1 MAVQG
6 SLPPVDT
13 EKRSVLTTRLIGS
26 ITSARPEWLG
36 LLMLAFC
43 LTSCAVSSDEAGELL
58 VRSPTPVPLT
68 AKQAA
73 GSAIEPTELP
83 VQTPTLPALSLDSDS
98 ETIMRRMLGSF
109 TTWQS
114 LWADIRVTYYPP
126 EGSNENPQAFHFQV
140 WVDQREGRFK
150 ELFGPPDGEPTN
162 LRVTD
167 GESLLEMDVVSGE
180 AELTSL
186 PGFARE
192 PATTFESQ
200 GDVIIPHPLGMVLG
214 PATGDLVFPSGL
226 AQRGGTYEA
235 VKLDEVAGRDALVV
249 DWSREGAGRVDRF
262 WLDIHTGV
270 ILRWQNFGKGGG
282 EEVQSEH
289 IVTGIMYDAALSADL
304 FTLAPALLPQF
315 VDASGNPLA
324 TGPTPYSVDEGTDPL
339 GHVYFFL
346 MNQGYPI
353 PEVRLVRLPGPC
365 VTREATCPEPEIV
378 PTPFKLQ
385 FTLTPLVWSPDGRVA
400 AYAYPIREDGNWS
413 GLHLFDPVT
422 GSWTVLAE
430 FLFIDPPLWSPDG
443 AWIAF
448 RVQDGEGGEAI
459 WAVRPDGTDLRNLT
473 AAEGLPQ
480 EKAPYW
486 AEGWVGSSILLHPQ
500 GPTGDL
506 AEGDIYALDPASGR
520 LQRFSSGSFLNSMLV
535 PSPDGEL
542 IAAVSFGTRSISLR
556 LLGIDGTVAQELVTF
571 QGGSIYPGV
580 WSPDGEWLAFGH
592 TDESAQGPSQDLYL
606 IGRAGGGLRQVYSG
620 ASVDVVAF
628 SPDGGHLLIG
638 GISAIGQRLYVVSIL
653 SMEQRLLRAPGM
665 NLDESWIAPSWRPS
679 IVP

>member
-1 MAVQG
+1 M
-6 SLPPVDT
+6 LDTNEDT
-13 EKRSVLTTRLIGS
+13 EIAYLNHVEINSMSKSPTAAGLR
-26 ITSARPEWLG
+26 WMG
-36 LLMLAFC
+36 LLMLAVG
-43 LTSCAVSSDEAGELL
+43 LTSCAVSGNEARELD
-58 VRSPTPVPLT
+58 VRSPTSAPL
-68 AKQAA
+68 AAEQEA
-73 GSAIEPTELP
+73 GSAIEPTEPP
-83 VQTPTLPALSLDSDS
+83 VQAPTLPALGLDSDS
-98 ETIMRRMLGSF
+98 ETIKRRMLGSF

-114 LWADIRVTYYPP
+114 LWADVRVMYYPP
-126 EGSNENPQAFHFQV
+126 EGSNEDPQAFHFQV

-167 GESLLEMDVVSGE
+167 GESLLEMDLVSGE
-180 AELTSL
+180 AQLTSL

-226 AQRGGTYEA
+226 AQRAGTYEA
-235 VKLDEVAGRDALVV
+235 VQLDEVAGRDALVV
-249 DWSREGAGRVDRF
+249 DWLREGAGRVDRF

-270 ILRWQNFGKGGG
+270 ILGWQNFGKGGG

-289 IVTGIMYDAALSADL
+289 FVTGIMYDMAFSADH

-315 VDASGNPLA
+315 ADASGNPLA
-324 TGPTPYSVDEGTDPL
+324 TGPTPSSVDAGTDSL

-346 MNQGYPI
+346 IDQGYPI
-353 PEVRLVRLPGPC
+353 PEVKLVRLPGSC
-365 VTREATCPEPEIV
+365 VTGEATCPDPEIV

-400 AYAYPIREDGNWS
+400 AYAYPIQEDGNWS

-459 WAVRPDGTDLRNLT
+459 WAVRSDGTDLRNLT

-480 EKAPYW
+480 DKAPYW

-500 GPTGDL
+500 GPTGGSG
-506 AEGDIYALDPASGR
+506 EGDIYALDPASGV
-520 LQRFSSGSFLNSMLV
+520 LQKLSSDAFVNSLLV
-535 PSPDGEL
+535 PSPDGQL
-542 IAAVSFGTRSISLR
+542 IAAVTFGSRSIPLR
-556 LLGIDGTVAQELVTF
+556 LLGIDGTIVQELVTF
-571 QGGSIYPGV
+571 QGGGIYPV
-580 WSPDGEWLAFGH
+580 IWSPDGEWLAFGH
-592 TDESAQGPSQDLYL
+592 MQDGDQGVSQDLYL
-606 IGRAGGGLRQVYSG
+606 VGRAGGGLRQVYSG
-620 ASVDVVAF
+620 ASVDAVAF

-638 GISAIGQRLYVVSIL
+638 GISAIGQRLYVISIL
-653 SMEQRLLRAPGM
+653 SMEQRLVRAPGM
-665 NLDESWIAPSWRPS
+665 GLAQAWIAPSWRPS